1 MSIFL
6 RLLALGFIVAGLSH
20 VALGPAADR
29 LLGAVVTGDA
39 GLDSQNRFYGA
50 AFTLYGLIFWAA
62 AADVE
67 RHTVMLRLALV
78 AFFLG
83 GLARIVS
90 IVLMDWPP
98 PIIFALLASEIILP
112 PLVFWRLHCMR

>member
-1 MSIFL
+1 MGIFL
-6 RLLALGFIVAGLSH
+6 RLLALGFIMAGLSH

-29 LLGAVVTGDA
+29 LLGAVITGDA

-50 AFTLYGLIFWAA
+50 AFTLYGLIFWVAA
-62 AADVE
+62 SDVE

-83 GLARIVS
+83 GLARIAS
-90 IVLMDWPP
+90 IVLMGWPP
-98 PIIFALLASEIILP
+98 PMILALLASEIILP
-112 PLVFWRLHCMR
+112 PVIFWRLHRVR